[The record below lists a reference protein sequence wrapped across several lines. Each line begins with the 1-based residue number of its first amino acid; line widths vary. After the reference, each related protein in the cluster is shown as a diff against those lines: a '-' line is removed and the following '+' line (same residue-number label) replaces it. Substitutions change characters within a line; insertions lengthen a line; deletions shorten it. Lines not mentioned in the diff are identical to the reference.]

1 MAFTLDPTQLNRL
14 TGIARWLIAVLVV
27 IWLAKVI
34 ADSALLWLAGPQQTA
49 PPDPSLQRLAVVENR
64 QNGVLSRE
72 QVERWNLFGVPPEDE
87 PEERVVD
94 APETRLRLELL
105 GLFQHRDQSL
115 ARAIIAEQGRDA
127 ELLKPGDRVPG
138 NAELVEVLADR
149 VILRRQGQLETLRFR
164 EPELSG
170 GGVSAT
176 PAGRQPQAAARRPG
190 RVPVTPQQGQQQDD
204 AQNLFEG
211 DASQQRNMLISQLAL
226 EPVSEGSAEGYRIT
240 EGAPS
245 DVIGSVGL
253 RPGDQILSVNG
264 HALGEEAGDIRAI
277 EEALA
282 AGSATIE
289 VQRGSR
295 RFTVNYPP

>member
-1 MAFTLDPTQLNRL
+1 MAFTLDQTQLNRI

-34 ADSALLWLAGPQQTA
+34 ADSALLWLAGPQQVP
-49 PPDPSLQRLAVVENR
+49 PPDPSLQRLAVVETR
-64 QNGVLSRE
+64 QDGALSRE
-72 QVERWNLFGVPPEDE
+72 RVERWNLFGVPPEDA

-105 GLFQHRDQSL
+105 GLFQHRDQAL

-127 ELLKPGDRVPG
+127 ALLKPGDKVPG

-170 GGVSAT
+170 EGVSVT
-176 PAGRQPQAAARRPG
+176 PSSRQPQSSARRPG
-190 RVPVTPQQGQQQDD
+190 RVAVPQEQNQ

-211 DASQQRNMLISQLAL
+211 DASQQRNMIISQLAL
-226 EPVSEGSAEGYRIT
+226 EPVSEGGAEGYRIT
-240 EGAPS
+240 EGAPA

-253 RPGDQILSVNG
+253 RPGDQLLSVNG
-264 HALGEEAGDIRAI
+264 HALGDEAGDIRAI

>member
-49 PPDPSLQRLAVVENR
+49 PPDPSLQRLTVAENR
-64 QNGVLSRE
+64 QNGALSRE
-72 QVERWNLFGVPPEDE
+72 QVERWNLFGVPPEE
-87 PEERVVD
+87 ELEERVVD

-127 ELLKPGDRVPG
+127 VLLKPGDQVPG

-176 PAGRQPQAAARRPG
+176 PASRQPQPAARRPG
-190 RVPVTPQQGQQQDD
+190 RTPTPQVQQQDD

-211 DASQQRNMLISQLAL
+211 DASQQRSMLISQLAL

-240 EGAPS
+240 EGAPA

-264 HALGEEAGDIRAI
+264 HALGDEAGDIRAI

>member
-1 MAFTLDPTQLNRL
+1 MAFTLDQTQLNRL
-14 TGIARWLIAVLVV
+14 TGVARWLVAVLVV
-27 IWLAKVI
+27 IWLAKVM
-34 ADSALLWLAGPQQTA
+34 ADSALLWLAGPQQVP
-49 PPDPSLQRLAVVENR
+49 PPDPSLQRLSVVENR
-64 QNGVLSRE
+64 QNGTLSRE
-72 QVERWNLFGVPPEDE
+72 HVERWNLFGVPPEE
-87 PEERVVD
+87 APEERVVD

-127 ELLKPGDRVPG
+127 ALLKPGDKVPG

-170 GGVSAT
+170 GGVSVT
-176 PAGRQPQAAARRPG
+176 PSGRQGQAAARRPG
-190 RVPVTPQQGQQQDD
+190 RTATPQAQEWQQDQG
-204 AQNLFEG
+204 QNLFEG
-211 DASQQRNMLISQLAL
+211 DAGQQRNMIISQLAL

-240 EGAPS
+240 EGAPA

-253 RPGDQILSVNG
+253 RPGDQLLSVNG
-264 HALGEEAGDIRAI
+264 HALGDEAGDIRAI